1 MVNIFEGYQQGS
13 NYLVCVDSDGCAMDT
28 MDVKHIKCFAPQWIS
43 IFGLQDYADEA
54 TKLWLDINLYTA
66 TRGINRFSGLAAACS
81 ELAQRG
87 VEIEDLSA
95 LTGWVQTAKE
105 LSNPAL
111 EAYLALHPS
120 PCLDKALLWSQQVN
134 LAIAALPDEAQ
145 PYPMVAEGLQQIS
158 AIADVVGVSSA
169 NGAAVQEEWQ
179 KHNLRQYT
187 RLLCCQEAGTKAE
200 IIKRLLTFGYAP
212 KNVLMV
218 GDAFGDRSAAQANG
232 IWFYPIL
239 TGKEQASWERLVSE
253 AIPRLMSQTFDQA
266 LQDGY
271 NIELQQT
278 LR

>member
-1 MVNIFEGYQQGS
+1 MVNIFEGYQQS
-13 NYLVCVDSDGCAMDT
+13 SKYLVCVDSDGCAMDT
-28 MDVKHIKCFAPQWIS
+28 MDVKHIKCFAPQWIAV
-43 IFGLQDYADEA
+43 FGLQERADEA
-54 TKLWLDINLYTA
+54 IKLWLDINLYTA
-66 TRGINRFSGLAAACS
+66 TRGINRFSGLSAACNIM
-81 ELAQRG
+81 AQRG
-87 VEIEDLSA
+87 IEIEDLNA
-95 LTGWVQTAKE
+95 LTEWVQTAKE

-120 PCLDKALLWSQQVN
+120 PCLAKALLWSQQVN
-134 LAIAALPDEAQ
+134 RAIAALPDEAQ

-158 AIADVVGVSSA
+158 AFADVVGISSA

-187 RLLCCQEAGTKAE
+187 RLLCCQEAGSKAE

-218 GDAFGDRSAAQANG
+218 GDAFGDRDAAQANG

-253 AIPRLMSQTFDQA
+253 ALPRLVSETFDQA

-271 NIELQQT
+271 NNELQQT
-278 LR
+278 LQ